1 MTERDAAS
9 GMCGHGYFFNSDMD
23 ECQACN
29 ECDGDAVASPCTVA
43 ADAVCSAPPPA
54 DTPSALSLSWSGHAA
69 LPDAEGNTLD
79 HAVHRVQLHI
89 RGSGDSSLVSP
100 DGTGRLTLRQHG
112 LLWLDGNLAVRH
124 GCRSFMQAGISV
136 NGSDGSDGAR
146 DLSGVRVEQR
156 DGRALQSLS
165 ISGVAEVAPD
175 EALWLWVRSA
185 SRHCNESGR
194 GLQLHEASAAP
205 ALSFLWLSHDTGA
218 VAVTAQSAVSSHY
231 HTSYRPVFRTTSSSD
246 PYVVSLTH
254 DGRGVRFAEGGTV
267 RFVLQQALYSMGQ
280 PCISEGFQVVAYLSR
295 NGTGAELCRSFKTGV
310 HYRDTSVSLSGAAA
324 VEPGDALAFEILSP
338 AQCNVRFFADDTA
351 ISILSLVWVPAALS
365 SSLSASVSH
374 AGLPSGAV
382 RNKPLFFR
390 QTSDPVAQVD
400 LQEVRGSAG
409 QKRDFVFREG
419 GTASLAL
426 DLKLIHSCNLLKVTL
441 LQRSDP
447 ERLTGGMGGGREAE
461 GGRPVPLAQQV
472 AGPMAEGSHWA
483 SVSLRASF
491 QVHNGT
497 AVFFTLDCVRGR
509 VNQINHQTGS
519 GVSILWVAA

>member
-1 MTERDAAS
+1 MTERDAAL
-9 GMCGHGYFFNSDMD
+9 GMCGHAYFFNSDMD

-29 ECDGDAVASPCTVA
+29 ECDGGAVASPCTVS
-43 ADAVCSAPPPA
+43 ADTVCSAPPPA
-54 DTPSALSLSWSGHAA
+54 EALSSMSLSWSGHAT
-69 LPDAEGNTLD
+69 LPAAEGHTLD
-79 HAVHRVQLHI
+79 HAYHRVQL
-89 RGSGDSSLVSP
+89 RVRVSGDSSLATV
-100 DGTGRLTLRQHG
+100 DGKGGLMLRQHG

-124 GCRSFMQAGISV
+124 GCRSFLQAGVSI
-136 NGSDGSDGAR
+136 NGSDGLDGAR

-165 ISGVAEVAPD
+165 ISGVAEVAPG

-194 GLQLHEASAAP
+194 GLQLHEASAPP

-218 VAVTAQSAVSSHY
+218 VAVTAQSAMSAHY
-231 HTSYRPVFRTTSSSD
+231 HTNYRPVFRTTSSSD

-254 DGRGVRFAEGGTV
+254 DGRGVRFAEAGAV

-280 PCISEGFQVVAYLSR
+280 PCVSEGFQLVAYLSR
-295 NGTGAELCRSFKTGV
+295 NGTGVELCRSFKPGV
-310 HYRDTSVSLSGAAA
+310 HYRDTSLSLSGAAS

-338 AQCNVRFFADDTA
+338 PQCNVRFFADDTA

-390 QTSDPVAQVD
+390 RTSETVPQVD
-400 LQEVRGSAG
+400 LQGVPGSAG
-409 QKRDFVFREG
+409 QKRDFFFRED

-441 LQRSDP
+441 LRRSDP
-447 ERLTGGMGGGREAE
+447 ERSPGGREVEA
-461 GGRPVPLAQQV
+461 GRPVPLAQQV
-472 AGPMAEGSHWA
+472 AGPMAEGSQWA
-483 SVSLRASF
+483 SVSLRASL

-509 VNQINHQTGS
+509 VNQISHQTGS
-519 GVSILWVAA
+519 GVSILWVAV